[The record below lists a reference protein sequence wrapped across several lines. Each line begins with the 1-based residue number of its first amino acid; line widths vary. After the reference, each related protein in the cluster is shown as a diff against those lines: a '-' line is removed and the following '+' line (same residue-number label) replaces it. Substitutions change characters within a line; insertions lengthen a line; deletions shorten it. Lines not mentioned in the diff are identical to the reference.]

1 MLLRSANV
9 NISASWPFLH
19 DKTANKPTESNII
32 SYKPMQEENS
42 MGEPSDRSVQHKIPS
57 SDNVKSSKSPKR
69 KAELGIAVDTMLI
82 KTLQDLGAENEKP
95 SERSVPVDE
104 SADSLFGRSF
114 ITIIGNLT
122 AKKNR
127 YAKMK
132 IQQLLYEIEF
142 DDSL

>member
-82 KTLQDLGAENEKP
+82 KTLQDLGAENKKP

-104 SADSLFGRSF
+104 SADSLFGRSL